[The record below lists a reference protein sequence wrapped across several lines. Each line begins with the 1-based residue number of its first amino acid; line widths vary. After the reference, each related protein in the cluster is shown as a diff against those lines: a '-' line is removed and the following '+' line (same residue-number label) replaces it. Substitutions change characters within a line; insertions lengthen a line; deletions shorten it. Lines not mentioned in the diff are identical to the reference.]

1 MARAMVDYPESSA
14 ILVRRHGVYV
24 WGKTWEL
31 AKSMC
36 ECYDY
41 LFDIAVRM
49 KSVGLDPN
57 KVPTKPEK
65 AYD

>member
-1 MARAMVDYPESSA
+1 MKDYPESSA
-14 ILVRRHGVYV
+14 ILVRRHGIYV
-24 WGKTWEL
+24 WGKTWES
-31 AKSMC
+31 AKSQC

-49 KSVGLDPN
+49 KMVGIDPSAIP
-57 KVPTKPEK
+57 VKPEN

>member
-1 MARAMVDYPESSA
+1 MANAMKDYPETSA

-24 WGKTWEL
+24 WGKTWES

-49 KSVGLDPN
+49 KMSGMDPTG
-57 KVPTKPEK
+57 VPTKPQN
-65 AYD
+65 AYE